1 MYSAAIPMHVRS
13 PISGRGGRWLSLLTL
28 STLGAISASTLG
40 CKGDDGKAEADE
52 ADDGNLACDV
62 PLLFEERCG
71 GDTCHG
77 GGDSSAAGLDLI
89 SAGVEERVSGATG
102 QSCGGIVADPANPE
116 NSLLYE
122 KIADEPECGARMPL
136 VGEPL
141 SEDEITCVRDW
152 ISGLL
157 PPTTGDC
164 ANCMC
169 EPGTTE
175 DCYAGPDLTA
185 DVGICQTGTHTCQTS
200 GLGYSTCEGQILPSI
215 ERCTTDDD
223 ENCDGVTPA
232 CAEIW
237 SVGFG
242 DPVSQV
248 MRAAMTDADGNVFG
262 FGDFE
267 GTVDFGG
274 PEPLESVADKSDLVV
289 VKLDHFGTPLWSK
302 RWGDSSNQYATE
314 MVVDAQGNPILL
326 GRIYGA
332 VDFGT
337 EITSKGAGDLLVVKL
352 DGDGNPVWTRVLGD
366 KDPDRAE
373 RVVVDADGDVI
384 VTGTF
389 TTTIDFGAG
398 PWTSAGLRDAFVVE
412 LDGDTGEHIAS
423 LQIGGPGDDYGFGV
437 DVTSDGGLVVA
448 GRFGEL
454 IDLGGALTSAGET
467 DIYFA
472 RLDASMVPLWSRSF
486 GAAGVD
492 EVHDLRVQ
500 QNGDIVMVGGFSNT
514 VDFGGGGLVS
524 AGARDIFLATFD
536 GAGEHVWSNVYG
548 DANDQFGGSFELNA
562 SFSLALD
569 ASGTIYMAGY
579 LLGAVDFDGEVFD
592 ASGETNADAFYTV
605 FDAGGS
611 FVGGQ
616 HYGSGGSELM
626 HDINVAS
633 GGLIVLAGRTL
644 GSRIDFEDAGVV
656 LGWGDADGFIAK
668 IVP

>member
-1 MYSAAIPMHVRS
+1 MYPAAITMRVLS
-13 PISGRGGRWLSLLTL
+13 PISGRGGFWLSLVTL
-28 STLGAISASTLG
+28 STLTALSASTLG
-40 CKGDDGKAEADE
+40 CASDDGKTEVGE
-52 ADDGNLACDV
+52 DDGNLACDV
-62 PLLFEERCG
+62 PKLFETRCA
-71 GDTCHG
+71 GDSCHG

-122 KIADEPECGARMPL
+122 KIADVPECGARMPL
-136 VGEPL
+136 ATEAL

-169 EPGTTE
+169 EPGTSE
-175 DCYAGPDLTA
+175 DCYAGPEPTA
-185 DVGICQTGTHTCQTS
+185 NVGICQTGTHTCQTS
-200 GLGYSTCEGQILPSI
+200 GLGYGACEGESLPSI
-215 ERCTTDDD
+215 EECMTDLD

-242 DPVSQV
+242 SPVSQV
-248 MRAAMTDADGNVFG
+248 MRAAMPDAEGNIFG

-274 PEPLESVADKSDLVV
+274 PENLEAVADKSDIVL

-302 RWGDSSNQYATE
+302 HWGDSSNQYATE
-314 MVVDAQGNPILL
+314 MIVDAEGNPILI

-337 EITSKGAGDLLVVKL
+337 ELTAGGAGDLLVVKL
-352 DGDGNPVWTRVLGD
+352 DNDGNHVWSRVFGD

-373 RVVVDADGDVI
+373 RVTVDAEGDVI

-389 TTTIDFGAG
+389 TTEIDFGGG
-398 PWTSAGLRDAFVVE
+398 PLMSAGLRDAFVAE
-412 LDGDTGEHIAS
+412 LDGQTGAHIAS
-423 LQIGGPGDDYGFGV
+423 VQIGGVGDDYGFGV
-437 DVTSDGGLVVA
+437 DVTPDGGVVIA
-448 GRFGEL
+448 GRFGSL
-454 IDLGGALTSAGET
+454 IELGGALTSAGET

-472 RLDASMVPLWSRSF
+472 RLDSSLMPVWSQSF

-492 EVHDLRVQ
+492 EPHDLAVQ

-536 GAGEHVWSNVYG
+536 DAGEHVWSNSYG
-548 DANDQFGGSFELNA
+548 DATDQFGGSFELN
-562 SFSLALD
+562 SSMSLALD
-569 ASGTIYMAGY
+569 DANGTIYMAGY
-579 LLGAVDFDGEVFD
+579 LLGAVDFDGQVFD
-592 ASGETNADAFYTV
+592 ASGDTNADAFYTV
-605 FDAGGS
+605 FDAGGT
-611 FVGGQ
+611 FVTGQ
-616 HYGSGGSELM
+616 HYGAGGTELM

-633 GGLIVLAGRTL
+633 DGLIVLAGRML
-644 GSRIDFEDAGVV
+644 GSRIDFEDAGTV

-668 IVP
+668 IEP